1 MEKNYHI
8 PAMLEQTVEALNI
21 RKDGIYI
28 DATFGGGGHSKKI
41 FEKLTTGRLIAF
53 DQDSDAKQ
61 NAWEADNFIL
71 IQSNF
76 QYIKNFTKYSEIEKV
91 DGILADLGISTH
103 HIDEPQRGF
112 SFRFDARLD
121 MRMNTEQEL
130 DAFTVINEYSN
141 NDLTNIFRK
150 YGELNN
156 AKKLA
161 SAIISSRTKKKIETT
176 FEFVDIVNKY
186 VPKKTEHKFLAKI
199 FQAIRIEVNKEME
212 TLRSFLENSKDIL
225 KPEGRLVVISYHSL
239 EDKIVK
245 NFFRTGNFKGE
256 RITDMYGN
264 PIGDLEP
271 INKKVIIPS
280 DEEIAGNNRVRSA
293 KLRIA
298 KKL

>member
-1 MEKNYHI
+1 
-8 PAMLEQTVEALNI
+8 MLEQTIEALDIKEN
-21 RKDGIYI
+21 GIYI

-41 FEKLTTGRLIAF
+41 FDKLTTGRLIAF
-53 DQDSDAKQ
+53 DQDSDAKI
-61 NAWEADNFIL
+61 NAWEADNFVL

-76 QYIKNFTKYSEIEKV
+76 QYIKNFTKYFGFERV
-91 DGILADLGISTH
+91 DGILADLGVSTH

-130 DAFTVINEYSN
+130 DAFFVINEYSN

-156 AKKLA
+156 AKKIA
-161 SAIISSRTKKKIETT
+161 SAIIAYRTKKKISTT
-176 FEFVDIVNKY
+176 FEFVDIINKY
-186 VPKKTEHKFLAKI
+186 VPRKTEHKFLAKI
-199 FQAIRIEVNKEME
+199 FQAIRIEVNQEME
-212 TLRSFLENSKDIL
+212 TLKSFLENSKDIL
-225 KPEGRLVVISYHSL
+225 KPGGRIAIISYHSL

-264 PIGDLEP
+264 PIRDLEP
-271 INKKVIIPS
+271 VNKKVIIP
-280 DEEIAGNNRVRSA
+280 DEDEIKKNNRVRSA

-298 KKL
+298 KKI